1 VAAGEAVVVVAGPVG
16 VAEPVAVA
24 EPVVAVGPVVV
35 AEPVVAAGAVLAV
48 LGAAAEDLVVEVA
61 LPGVPAERL
70 ELGPLGQQGLPAE
83 WAAAVGQQPEAA
95 LPLGRA
101 ARGPRA

>member
-1 VAAGEAVVVVAGPVG
+1 VAAGEAG
-16 VAEPVAVA
+16 A
-24 EPVVAVGPVVV
+24 EPVVAAGPVVV
-35 AEPVVAAGAVLAV
+35 AEPEVAAEPVVVAGPAVAAGAVLGAV
-48 LGAAAEDLVVEVA
+48 AEDLVVEVA

-70 ELGPLGQQGLPAE
+70 ELGQQGLPAE

-95 LPLGRA
+95 LPPGRA

>member
-1 VAAGEAVVVVAGPVG
+1 VAAGEAG
-16 VAEPVAVA
+16 A
-24 EPVVAVGPVVV
+24 EPVVAAGPVVV
-35 AEPVVAAGAVLAV
+35 AEPEVAAEPVVVAGPAVAAGAVLAV
-48 LGAAAEDLVVEVA
+48 LGAAAEDRVVEVA